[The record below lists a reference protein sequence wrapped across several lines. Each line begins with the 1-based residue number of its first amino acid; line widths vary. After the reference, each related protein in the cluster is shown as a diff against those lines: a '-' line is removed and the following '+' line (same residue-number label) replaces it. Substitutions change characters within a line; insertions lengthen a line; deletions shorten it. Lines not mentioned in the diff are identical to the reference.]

1 MEHQAVFEE
10 RVPITPKELNRL
22 SDDTAETILLEK
34 LRTKLENRCSKHGFV
49 IPGSLEII
57 SRSMGLVEVGRFT
70 GDVVYQVQA
79 QGKVLNPSDGLL
91 LTCEVLKKNK
101 MGIYVEYK
109 DAIRVLLPRDLHIGN
124 IEFDALVIGDKIE
137 VEIKKSRF
145 QVNDPYILC
154 VGIYKAK
161 ISSGTLAQPEEHNAE
176 SEVNS
181 EMASEANNA
190 ESEAEV
196 AESDAEGDV
205 QEEDAA
211 LETTFAN
218 MALQGE
224 ADEADE
230 ADASNTTNMTNE

>member
-22 SDDTAETILLEK
+22 SDEIAETILLEK

-124 IEFDALVIGDKIE
+124 IEFDALVIGDNIE

-145 QVNDPYILC
+145 QVNDPFILC
-154 VGIYKAK
+154 VGIYKSK
-161 ISSGTLAQPEEHNAE
+161 ISSGTVNAGNAE
-176 SEVNS
+176 SEVD
-181 EMASEANNA
+181 EGAAEEANNA
-190 ESEAEV
+190 ESEGEV
-196 AESDAEGDV
+196 SEGEV
-205 QEEDAA
+205 QEEEDDDI
-211 LETTFAN
+211 ETTFTN

-224 ADEADE
+224 ADEATN
-230 ADASNTTNMTNE
+230 ADAAKMINE

>member
-22 SDDTAETILLEK
+22 SDETAETILLEK

-70 GDVVYQVQA
+70 GDIVYQVQA

-124 IEFDALVIGDKIE
+124 IEFDALVIGDNIE

-145 QVNDPYILC
+145 QVNDPFILC

-161 ISSGTLAQPEEHNAE
+161 ISSGTVAAAADTDATP
-176 SEVNS
+176 
-181 EMASEANNA
+181 
-190 ESEAEV
+190 EAEA
-196 AESDAEGDV
+196 AEDVDEGAAEEVD
-205 QEEDAA
+205 EDAA
-211 LETTFAN
+211 AEQEDNDNTLETAFADI
-218 MALQGE
+218 AE
-224 ADEADE
+224 AVSISE
-230 ADASNTTNMTNE
+230 

>member
-1 MEHQAVFEE
+1 MEHQAIFEE

-34 LRTKLENRCSKHGFV
+34 LQTKLENRCSKHGFV

-70 GDVVYQVQA
+70 GDIVYQVQV

-91 LTCEVLKKNK
+91 LICDVLKKNK

-124 IEFDALVIGDKIE
+124 VEFDALVIGDKIE

-154 VGIYKAK
+154 VGIYKNK
-161 ISSGTLAQPEEHNAE
+161 ILSATLVEKIEEEEDGEEKPQENIR
-176 SEVNS
+176 
-181 EMASEANNA
+181 
-190 ESEAEV
+190 
-196 AESDAEGDV
+196 EGDGEG
-205 QEEDAA
+205 EEKDT
-211 LETTFAN
+211 LTELDNTFTDLVAS
-218 MALQGE
+218 
-224 ADEADE
+224 DEADE
-230 ADASNTTNMTNE
+230 